1 MIPGE
6 GEMMLGVERLEV
18 FLLCR
23 SGKNIPVRQP
33 ERVNP
38 GCLEGI
44 ADFLQRGFAL
54 SCYQHLRASELIQ
67 KATCFLV

>member
-6 GEMMLGVERLEV
+6 GEMMLGIERLEV

-44 ADFLQRGFAL
+44 ADFYKEVYIITLPTPK
-54 SCYQHLRASELIQ
+54 SI
-67 KATCFLV
+67 